1 MTPDTTGMTLL
12 VSPARREI
20 LETLANLPV
29 VATVHEPHT
38 RGQGLTASELGR
50 RVGLH
55 STTVR
60 FHVDQLV
67 AAGLLTGHDV
77 RVGVGRPRRHYAV
90 NPGRLAE
97 LDRPDTYR
105 VIAELLAQS
114 MADGQAS
121 GTPQSVEDAAAQWV
135 EQHASRVV
143 PDGLGLDAA
152 RTPGHFLAKIGALVD
167 VLRSWG
173 YATSIETKDAG
184 QTAEVRLTDC
194 PIWELAK
201 TNPAIGCGIHR
212 GLVRATMTKLGEPE
226 AVIGLTP
233 FVEPGLCIARIT
245 TTHPLRTQEDRP

>member
-1 MTPDTTGMTLL
+1 MTPDTTGMALL
-12 VSPARREI
+12 VSPARRDI

-29 VATVHEPHT
+29 IATAAEPHT
-38 RGQGLTASELGR
+38 RGQGLTASELGH

-67 AAGLLTGHDV
+67 AAGLLTGQDV

-105 VIAELLAQS
+105 ILAELLAQS
-114 MADGQAS
+114 MADGQAA
-121 GTPQSVEDAAAQWV
+121 GTPQTVEEAAAQWV
-135 EQHASRVV
+135 ERHASSVV
-143 PDGLGLDAA
+143 PAGLGLDPAQ
-152 RTPGHFLAKIGALVD
+152 TPGHFLAKIGALVD
-167 VLRSWG
+167 VLHSWG
-173 YATSIETKDAG
+173 YVATVETKDAG
-184 QTAEVRLTDC
+184 QTAEIRLTDC
-194 PIWELAK
+194 PVRELARA
-201 TNPAIGCGIHR
+201 NPAIGCGIHR

-233 FVEPGLCIARIT
+233 FVEPGLCIARIST
-245 TTHPLRTQEDRP
+245 LHPLGTQEDRP

>member
-1 MTPDTTGMTLL
+1 MTPDTTGMALL
-12 VSPARREI
+12 VSPARRDI

-29 VATVHEPHT
+29 IATAAEPHT
-38 RGQGLTASELGR
+38 RSKGLTASELGH

-67 AAGLLTGHDV
+67 AAGLVTGHDV

-105 VIAELLAQS
+105 ILAELLARS
-114 MADGQAS
+114 MADGQAA
-121 GTPQSVEDAAAQWV
+121 GVPQTVEEAAAGWV
-135 EQHASRVV
+135 ERHASGIV
-143 PDGLGLDAA
+143 PAGLGVDPA

-167 VLRSWG
+167 VLRGWG
-173 YATSIETKDAG
+173 YATTIETKDAG

-194 PIWELAK
+194 PIRALAEA
-201 TNPAIGCGIHR
+201 NPAIGCGIHR

-233 FVEPGLCIARIT
+233 FVEPGLCIARIS